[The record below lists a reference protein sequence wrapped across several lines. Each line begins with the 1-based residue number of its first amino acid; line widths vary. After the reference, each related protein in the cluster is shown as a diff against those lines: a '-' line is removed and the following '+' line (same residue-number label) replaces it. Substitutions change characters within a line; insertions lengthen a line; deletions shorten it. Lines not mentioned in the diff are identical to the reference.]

1 MGRLIFRYWASGC
14 FSNCSQ
20 VMLWQVS
27 ALPWWRPKV
36 GGATCPR
43 FTTQGTL
50 SAWLIHHSSSLSGR
64 TSTNNLEENIIQT
77 PRRSIFKP
85 GFNQTRGVASS
96 SPGNGYLLGIC
107 TYQRIGTANMGV
119 ANTLSCVYLSLKSH
133 SRATVLHLIA
143 ASGLKLLCAELLT
156 FLLKKQ
162 LPNTN
167 SNDDGRRTS
176 MM

>member
-1 MGRLIFRYWASGC
+1 
-14 FSNCSQ
+14 
-20 VMLWQVS
+20 MLWWGS
-27 ALPWWRPKV
+27 KV

-50 SAWLIHHSSSLSGR
+50 SAWLNHHSSSLSGR

-77 PRRSIFKP
+77 PRHSIFKP

-96 SPGNGYLLGIC
+96 SLGYGYLRGIC
-107 TYQRIGTANMGV
+107 TYRRIGAANMGV
-119 ANTLSCVYLSLKSH
+119 ANTLSCVHLGLRSH
-133 SRATVLHLIA
+133 SRATVLHLTA
-143 ASGLKLLCAELLT
+143 ASGLKVLCAELLT
-156 FLLKKQ
+156 LLLEKQ

-167 SNDDGRRTS
+167 LKDDGRRTS